1 MQKEFSVWSLFS
13 DDDNVCLFL
22 TEAAALK
29 TKDAW
34 DKAAANY
41 IRGPF
46 EHNITVKITG
56 KKIELLSP
64 SGGIRVCSRGRT
76 HMFIREPR

>member
-13 DDDNVCLFL
+13 DDDDACLFL

-29 TKDAW
+29 AKNAW
-34 DKAAANY
+34 DKACANG

-46 EHNITVKITG
+46 EHRITVKVTG
-56 KKIELLSP
+56 KKIELL
-64 SGGIRVCSRGRT
+64 
-76 HMFIREPR
+76 

>member
-22 TEAAALK
+22 TEAEALK
-29 TKDAW
+29 PKKAW
-34 DKAAANY
+34 DKACAND

-46 EHNITVKITG
+46 EHSITVKITG
-56 KKIELLSP
+56 KKIVLL
-64 SGGIRVCSRGRT
+64 
-76 HMFIREPR
+76 